1 MSRRIRQVSP
11 EPFQHRP
18 WSPARAWAIAQGLPR
33 LAAWLGV
40 LPTTLRC
47 YLGSRQTLPPE
58 IAADLS
64 RASHGMYSPEAFMH
78 KAAQHGPRAQPAQP
92 PHKKPLAARAQ
103 RV

>member
-1 MSRRIRQVSP
+1 MSRRIRQCSQ
-11 EPFQHRP
+11 EPFLHHP

-33 LAAWLGV
+33 LAAWLGIGIG
-40 LPTTLRC
+40 TLRT

-64 RASHGMYSPEAFMH
+64 RASHGMYSPEAFLH
-78 KAAQHGPRAQPAQP
+78 KAAKYGPRARAA
-92 PHKKPLAARAQ
+92 KKPLAMRAP

>member
-47 YLGSRQTLPPE
+47 YLGSRQSMPPE

-64 RASHGMYSPEAFMH
+64 RASHGMYSPEAFLH
-78 KAAQHGPRAQPAQP
+78 KAAQHGPRARAD
-92 PHKKPLAARAQ
+92 KKPLAARAQ

>member
-78 KAAQHGPRAQPAQP
+78 KAAQHGPRARAD
-92 PHKKPLAARAQ
+92 KKPLAARAP

>member
-1 MSRRIRQVSP
+1 MSRRIRQCSP
-11 EPFQHRP
+11 EPFLHHP

-33 LAAWLGV
+33 LAAWLGIG
-40 LPTTLRC
+40 TGTLRT

-64 RASHGMYSPEAFMH
+64 RASHGMYSPEAFLH
-78 KAAQHGPRAQPAQP
+78 KAAQHGPRARAD
-92 PHKKPLAARAQ
+92 KKPLAARAQ